1 MTPCSTIDW
10 KVCLGC
16 AVAIGLAAVGCASTT
31 LTPATKSP
39 TGLVLEEDERRI
51 WNRAGEEQE
60 TLRRAHVEY
69 DDRALKAY
77 VNAVAQRV
85 APAEVPQ
92 AGISL
97 DVRIGK
103 NPALNAFMYP
113 NGTIRAHWHS
123 GPDGERSATGHP
135 AGP

>member
-1 MTPCSTIDW
+1 MTPRSTSGW
-10 KVCLGC
+10 MVCLGC

-77 VNAVAQRV
+77 VNEVAQRV

-123 GPDGERSATGHP
+123 GPDGERSAAGHLV
-135 AGP
+135 GP